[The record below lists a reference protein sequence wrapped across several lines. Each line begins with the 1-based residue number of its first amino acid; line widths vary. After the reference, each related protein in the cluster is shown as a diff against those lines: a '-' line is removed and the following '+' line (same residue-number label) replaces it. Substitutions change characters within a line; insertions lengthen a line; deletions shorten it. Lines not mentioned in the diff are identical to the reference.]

1 LVTRPAATDL
11 SQALIVSK
19 TVLLADTGRP
29 PVDLEFSSDRW
40 HISTANWQQVRND
53 VATTAKLKSE
63 TEKLPPLKRVIE
75 YFGGPKTLD
84 FKPSGPFEAHELLL
98 RGIPTKAMVHLII
111 TSPAMKHSDALNRA
125 FGFSTR
131 TMHRIKA
138 RPAKS
143 LLNYE
148 QSSRVWKFAEILA
161 QATEVFG
168 SRSEA
173 EKWLEQPAMALEG
186 RKPIDLLAT
195 SVGVE
200 IVENHLTRLEY
211 GVYT

>member
-1 LVTRPAATDL
+1 MGT
-11 SQALIVSK
+11 S
-19 TVLLADTGRP
+19 
-29 PVDLEFSSDRW
+29 
-40 HISTANWQQVRND
+40 
-53 VATTAKLKSE
+53 AKLKSE
-63 TEKLPPLKRVIE
+63 TGSLPPLKRVIE

-84 FKPSGPFEAHELLL
+84 FKPSGPFETHELLL
-98 RGIPTKAMVHLII
+98 RGIPTKAMVHLIVN
-111 TSPAMKHSDALNRA
+111 SPAMKHSAALNRA
-125 FGFSTR
+125 FGVSTR

-138 RPAKS
+138 RPPKA

-200 IVENHLTRLEY
+200 IVDNHLTRLEY

>member
-1 LVTRPAATDL
+1 MAT
-11 SQALIVSK
+11 
-19 TVLLADTGRP
+19 P
-29 PVDLEFSSDRW
+29 
-40 HISTANWQQVRND
+40 
-53 VATTAKLKSE
+53 AKLKSE
-63 TEKLPPLKRVIE
+63 SGNLPPLKRVIE
-75 YFGGPKTLD
+75 YFGGPKILD
-84 FKPSGPFEAHELLL
+84 FKPSGPFATHELLL
-98 RGIPTKAMVHLII
+98 RGIPTKAMVHLIGN
-111 TSPAMKHSDALNRA
+111 SPSMKHSPALNRA

-143 LLNYE
+143 LLSYE

-161 QATEVFG
+161 QATGVFG
-168 SRSEA
+168 SRAEA
-173 EKWLEQPAMALEG
+173 EKWLEQPVMALEG

>member
-1 LVTRPAATDL
+1 MSGATKL
-11 SQALIVSK
+11 TPEAE
-19 TVLLADTGRP
+19 RP
-29 PVDLEFSSDRW
+29 P
-40 HISTANWQQVRND
+40 A
-53 VATTAKLKSE
+53 
-63 TEKLPPLKRVIE
+63 PLNTVIQL
-75 YFGGPKTLD
+75 FGGRKTLE

-98 RGIPTKAMVHLII
+98 RGIPRRAMLHLIA
-111 TSPAMKHSDALNRA
+111 TSTHMKNSKSMNLA
-125 FGFSTR
+125 FGLSTR
-131 TMHRIKA
+131 TMQRIKA
-138 RPAKS
+138 RPESS

-161 QATEVFG
+161 HAADVFG

-173 EKWLEQPAMALEG
+173 EKWLEQPVMAFEG

-200 IVENHLTRLEY
+200 LVENHLTRLEY

>member
-1 LVTRPAATDL
+1 MAA
-11 SQALIVSK
+11 SEKS
-19 TVLLADTGRP
+19 
-29 PVDLEFSSDRW
+29 
-40 HISTANWQQVRND
+40 
-53 VATTAKLKSE
+53 KSE
-63 TEKLPPLKRVIE
+63 AEKAGPLKGVIQL
-75 YFGGPKTLD
+75 FGGPKTLD
-84 FKPSGPFEAHELLL
+84 FKPSGPFEAHELLS
-98 RGIPTKAMVHLII
+98 RGIPTKAMAHLIA
-111 TSPAMKHSDALNRA
+111 TSPAMKHSAALNRA

-138 RPAKS
+138 RPPKS
-143 LLNYE
+143 LLSVE

-200 IVENHLTRLEY
+200 IVEDHLTRLEY

>member
-1 LVTRPAATDL
+1 MR
-11 SQALIVSK
+11 
-19 TVLLADTGRP
+19 
-29 PVDLEFSSDRW
+29 
-40 HISTANWQQVRND
+40 HD
-53 VATTAKLKSE
+53 VAVSARSKPE
-63 TEKLPPLKRVIE
+63 AENLPPLKRVIQF
-75 YFGGPKTLD
+75 FGGSKTLD

-98 RGIPTKAMVHLII
+98 RGIPTKAMVHLIG
-111 TSPAMKHSDALNRA
+111 TSPAMKHSAALNRA

-143 LLNYE
+143 LLSYE

-161 QATEVFG
+161 QATAVFG
-168 SRSEA
+168 SRSAA

-186 RKPIDLLAT
+186 RLPIDLLAT